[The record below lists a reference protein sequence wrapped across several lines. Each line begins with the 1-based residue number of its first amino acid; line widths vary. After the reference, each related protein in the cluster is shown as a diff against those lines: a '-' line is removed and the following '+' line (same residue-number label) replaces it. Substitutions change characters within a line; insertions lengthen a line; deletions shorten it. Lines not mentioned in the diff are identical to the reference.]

1 MENINNFILILFAFI
16 IVATAS
22 GSIAK
27 LFLNIKLP
35 LITGFLFIGI
45 IAGPFV
51 TKLITSE
58 AIYNLK
64 FINNIALAFIAY
76 AAGSELYLKDIR
88 SRFKSII
95 WMTFGQLAVTFIG
108 SSIIIFFIADYIPFM
123 KELSLNTKIAISLL
137 ISTIFVA
144 RSPASAIA
152 IINEL
157 RAKGPFTKTAIGV
170 TVVKDILVI
179 ILFTIIFSL
188 SNTLISN
195 IDFNI
200 AAILILILE
209 LGVSFGLAFFVA
221 KFISV
226 IISLNLK
233 LYRKSILLLL
243 IGWSSYFLS
252 HFLNDFT
259 TLNFNFK
266 FHIEPL
272 LINIIAAFY
281 ITNKTKHRNEFKQIL
296 DETGLP
302 IYIAFFTITGAAVS
316 LDVLVEYWFIAVVFF
331 AIRLVTMIGGSLLG
345 GFIAKDP
352 LLFRQI
358 GWMPFVTQ
366 AGVALG
372 LITVVADAFP
382 DWGYAF
388 EAIMIAVI
396 VLNQIIG
403 PPLFKWSIYKVKE
416 NHEKAQT
423 PVFDGVRDAIIFGL
437 ENQSLA
443 LAKQLQEHSWNVK
456 IATMMKDVDPKLYPQ
471 CEIVPITEY
480 SLDTFKKLDAFKA
493 EAIVCMQTDEES
505 MQICEIAYKNCGTKE
520 LIVRL
525 QDRKNYDYFK
535 SIGALIVE
543 PATSIV
549 NLLFHFVRS
558 PIGTSILMGMEDSHD
573 TIDLEVINT
582 DLQGLALRDLKLP
595 NDTLILSVNRGGTT
609 VISHGYTRLRL
620 GDLVTMV
627 GSEESLQKVK
637 LKFE

>member
-1 MENINNFILILFAFI
+1 MENINNYILIIFAFI

-22 GSIAK
+22 GSIAR
-27 LFLNIKLP
+27 LFLRIKLP
-35 LITGFLFIGI
+35 LITGFLVVGV

-51 TKLITSE
+51 TKLITNE
-58 AIYNLK
+58 AIQSLK

-88 SRFKSII
+88 SRFKSIT
-95 WMTFGQLAVTFIG
+95 WMTFGQLTVTFVG

-123 KELSLNTKIAISLL
+123 KELSTNTKIAISLL
-137 ISTIFVA
+137 IGTIFVA

-157 RAKGPFTKTAIGV
+157 RAKGPFTKTAISV
-170 TVVKDILVI
+170 TIVKDLLVI
-179 ILFTIIFSL
+179 ILFTIVFSL
-188 SNTLISN
+188 SDTLISN
-195 IDFNI
+195 TDFNI
-200 AAILILILE
+200 SEIIILFFE
-209 LGVSFGLAFFVA
+209 LTISFALAFLVA
-221 KFISV
+221 KLME
-226 IISLNLK
+226 IILSFNLK
-233 LYRKSILLLL
+233 LYKKSILLLL

-252 HFLNDFT
+252 YFLNDFT
-259 TLNFNFK
+259 TLSFNFK

-281 ITNKTKHRNEFKQIL
+281 ITNKTKHRKEFKQII
-296 DETGLP
+296 DKTGLP

-316 LDVLVEYWFIAVVFF
+316 LDVLVEFWFIAIVFF
-331 AIRLVTMIGGSLLG
+331 LIRLITMIGGSFLG
-345 GFIAKDP
+345 GSIAKDS

-372 LITVVADAFP
+372 LITVIANAYP
-382 DWGYAF
+382 KWGSTF

-437 ENQSLA
+437 EDQSVA
-443 LAKQLQEHSWNVK
+443 LAKQLIEHSWNVK
-456 IATMMKDVDPKLYPQ
+456 IAATEQNINHELYPN
-471 CEIVPITEY
+471 CEVISINEY
-480 SLDTFKKLDAFKA
+480 SLEEFKKLEIFHA
-493 EAIVCMQTDEES
+493 EAIICMETDEENKI
-505 MQICEIAYKNCGTKE
+505 ICEIAYGNCGTKE

-525 QDRKNYDYFK
+525 EDHKNYDYFNK
-535 SIGALIVE
+535 IGALVVE

-558 PIGTSILMGMEDSHD
+558 PIATSILLGQEGDQD
-573 TIDLEVINT
+573 TIDLEVINK
-582 DLQGLALRDLKLP
+582 DLHGLALRDLRLP
-595 NDTLILSVNRGGTT
+595 NDTLILSVKRGGTT

-620 GDLVTMV
+620 GDLVTLV
-627 GSEESLQKVK
+627 GSEDSLQKVK